1 MKTHR
6 FIISGG
12 GTGGHIY
19 PAIAIADELKKR
31 FPNAEFLFVGAK
43 DRMEMQRVP
52 EAGYSIKGLWISGL
66 QRKLS
71 FKNLSFPFKLVF
83 SVLKSYLILK
93 KFKPT
98 IAIGTG
104 GFASGPLLLTASK
117 LQIPYVL
124 QEQNAFPGIT
134 NKWLA
139 SKAKAIF
146 VAYDHMQRFFGNTSV
161 QLTGNP
167 VRSTLISAGS
177 SKAEAC
183 SFFGLNPSYP
193 IIAMLGG
200 SLGAQR
206 MNEWLETYKTEFEAQ
221 NIQLIW
227 QCGSRYIQK
236 YKSQTSA
243 TVKVLDFISRMDL
256 LFACADGFISRAGAG
271 AISELSIIGKP
282 TLFIPSPNVAEDHQT
297 KNAEAVVQQNAAL
310 MLKESEFNNDSSAK
324 IELLIAHV
332 KDEKNQMAANL
343 KNIAKPEAT
352 KNIVDQ
358 IIDLI

>member
-6 FIISGG
+6 FVISGG

-31 FPNAEFLFVGAK
+31 FPNAEFLFIGAK

-52 EAGYSIKGLWISGL
+52 EAGYKIKGLWISGL
-66 QRKLS
+66 QRKLTL
-71 FKNLSFPFKLVF
+71 KNLSFPFKLIF
-83 SVLKSYLILK
+83 SVFKSYLILK
-93 KFKPT
+93 RFKPT

-117 LQIPYVL
+117 LSIPYVL

-139 SKAKAIF
+139 SKAQTIF
-146 VAYDHMQRFFGNTSV
+146 VAYTDMQRFFGNTPV
-161 QLTGNP
+161 KLTGNP
-167 VRSTLISAGS
+167 VRSTLIDSTV
-177 SKAEAC
+177 SKKEAC
-183 SFFGLNPSYP
+183 RFFDLNPNNP
-193 IIAMLGG
+193 VVVMLGG
-200 SLGAQR
+200 SLGSQR
-206 MNEWLETYKTEFEAQ
+206 MNEWLAAHKTEFKNR

-227 QCGSRYIQK
+227 QCGSRYIDR
-236 YKSQTSA
+236 YKTQTDDDI
-243 TVKVLDFISRMDL
+243 KVFDFITKMNL

-297 KNAEAVVQQNAAL
+297 KNAEAVVNQNAAL
-310 MLKESEFNNDSSAK
+310 MLKESEFENDSLIK
-324 IELLIAHV
+324 IELLIEHV
-332 KDEKNQMAANL
+332 TNANSPMAMNF

-352 KNIVDQ
+352 KYIVNH
-358 IIDLI
+358 ISDLI